1 MVKTL
6 RILLV
11 EDSRHDVELARR
23 TLRLAGVEVE
33 LHVVDRIA
41 DLHAELLRRPW
52 DVVLS
57 DDRLPD
63 GDALTVL
70 SRVRSEGEDL
80 PLLVLSGAVG
90 EARAVEL
97 MAAGVDDIVLK
108 EEMSRLP
115 TVVRRELSEYHERR
129 LRRAA
134 EAALNRSEH
143 ELREVIDTAPVG
155 ICICHGDTIA
165 YANRALGA
173 CYGEAEAA
181 RLVGFSVSML
191 AREEARHML
200 IDRLHAKDS
209 LPIEFPFSRHDRAV
223 GTMEITGARQLTFG
237 GLPSVL
243 VTLRDVTEE
252 RRLRER
258 LQMADRMAA
267 IGTLAAGIAHE
278 INNPLACVTANLE
291 VLREELARAKPEAFT
306 HIDAADLLGAVDDA
320 RQGAERVRVIV
331 RDLKLFARVDGS
343 PRKGPVDLAAVLATA
358 ERMTASLLRGRA
370 KLVAERGQLPYVW
383 GDALDLCQVFVNILA
398 NAAQAIDPG
407 APGDNEIRVRVRPEE
422 GRVYVEIEDT
432 GSGVPEALRSRIF
445 DAFFTTKGAGGGQGL
460 GLSVSHGIVT
470 SLGGEIVVRAGD
482 FGKGTIVSVLLPTWT
497 GSPES
502 MDG

>member
-11 EDSRHDVELARR
+11 EDSQDDVELARR
-23 TLRLAGVEVE
+23 TLRLAGVDAE

-41 DLHAELLRRPW
+41 DMHAELLRLPW
-52 DVVLS
+52 DVILS

-70 SRVRSEGEDL
+70 QRVRAEGDDS

-97 MAAGVDDIVLK
+97 MAAGIDDIVLK
-108 EEMSRLP
+108 EEMARLP
-115 TVVRRELSEYHERR
+115 TVVRRELSEYQERR

-173 CYGEAEAA
+173 CYGEAEAE
-181 RLVGFSVSML
+181 RLVGLGVGML
-191 AREEARHML
+191 AREEAREML
-200 IDRLHAKDS
+200 LDRLHAKDS
-209 LPIEFPFSRHDRAV
+209 LPIEFPFARHDRAV

-243 VTLRDVTEE
+243 VTVRDVTEE

-291 VLREELARAKPEAFT
+291 VLREELARVKPEAFT

-370 KLVAERGQLPYVW
+370 KLVQERGQLPYVW
-383 GDALDLCQVFVNILA
+383 GDALDLCQVFVNLLA
-398 NAAQAIDPG
+398 NAAQAIEPG
-407 APGDNEIRVRVRPEE
+407 QPGDNEIRVRVRPEE
-422 GRVYVEIEDT
+422 QRVFVEIEDT
-432 GSGVPEALRSRIF
+432 GAGVPVALRSRIF
-445 DAFFTTKGAGGGQGL
+445 DAFFTTMGA
-460 GLSVSHGIVT
+460 
-470 SLGGEIVVRAGD
+470 
-482 FGKGTIVSVLLPTWT
+482 
-497 GSPES
+497 
-502 MDG
+502 